1 MTKIIVQNLT
11 LMKLQKITKMNYQL
25 NRKETNLWQ
34 LKYHFLLKVQT
45 GRLINIT
52 LVQNV
57 VLDPEDDTD
66 ILWRFRNG
74 EIYREDLV
82 TSEEASNRLADLR
95 KILLGYYSELVETVT
110 EQQQRIVEQA
120 EVIETQSNEL
130 TDISQQLD
138 EINNEV
144 I

>member
-1 MTKIIVQNLT
+1 MLI
-11 LMKLQKITKMNYQL
+11 MLQKIIKMNYQL

-34 LKYHFLLKVQT
+34 LKYHFLQKVQT

-74 EIYREDLV
+74 EVYREDLI
-82 TSEEASNRLADLR
+82 TSEEASSRLADIR
-95 KILLGYYSELVETVT
+95 KILLGAYEELVETVT

-120 EVIETQSNEL
+120 ETIEEQEETIQQQTNEL
-130 TDISQQLD
+130 DEISQQVD
-138 EINNEV
+138 EINNEIV
-144 I
+144 